1 LKCGAIT
8 DVRYVV
14 VLAAFI
20 GDFSFVA
27 SAFEPSHSGVRC
39 PAWSRLVGEGCVMR
53 TDPIAD
59 FLTKIRNAARARHNK
74 VEDNYSRL
82 REAVARLMM
91 EEGFLER
98 VEIYGQ
104 GARKKLSVG
113 IRYGPDNLPVI
124 QGIKKVS
131 RPSTRVYVGAREMPK
146 VQSGLGINIV
156 TTPLGVMT
164 DREARK
170 RNVGGE
176 LLLAVW

>member
-1 LKCGAIT
+1 
-8 DVRYVV
+8 
-14 VLAAFI
+14 
-20 GDFSFVA
+20 
-27 SAFEPSHSGVRC
+27 
-39 PAWSRLVGEGCVMR
+39 MR

-59 FLTKIRNAARARHNK
+59 FLTKIRNAARARHAK

-98 VEIYGQ
+98 VEVQGQ
-104 GARKKLSVG
+104 GPRKKLLVG
-113 IRYGPDNLPVI
+113 IRYTPEHWPVL
-124 QGIKKVS
+124 QGVKRVS
-131 RPSTRVYVGAREMPK
+131 RPSARVYAGAKKIPK
-146 VQSGLGINIV
+146 IQSGLGINIL